1 MAISPRKLA
10 ANQENARRSTGPR
23 TPEGKEKVR
32 LNAVRHG
39 LLAKEVIVPIGDE
52 QDNRSKFERLWN
64 DLWQHYAP
72 VGPVEEMLVEMIAIC
87 YWRLRRATRAEVGQL
102 SLEFPRVQEGI
113 GALLARNVAELM
125 EQVEEADAS
134 FDFGAWLKT
143 SRRVYLDRGRSH
155 TALNW
160 DLDKAEAYFNG
171 LVPAERKPWLLR
183 ALEEVRQ
190 EHLEREQREQE
201 AAQPRQEA
209 LRASRSLPETAD
221 KILRYETT
229 IQRQLHKTI
238 AELEKL
244 QSARRR
250 RKSSPDS
257 GPTQAA

>member
-1 MAISPRKLA
+1 MAVSRRKLA
-10 ANQENARRSTGPR
+10 ANRQNSGRSTGPR
-23 TPEGKEKVR
+23 TPEGKRRVR
-32 LNAVRHG
+32 FNALRHG

-52 QDNRSKFERLWN
+52 QEHSAEWERLLN
-64 DLWQHYAP
+64 ERWQDYTP
-72 VGPVEEMLVEMIAIC
+72 VGRIENILVEKIAIS

-102 SLEFPRVQEGI
+102 SLEFPRVEEGI
-113 GALLARNVAELM
+113 GALLARNVARLM
-125 EQVEEADAS
+125 EQVEEADPS

-143 SRRVYLDRGRSH
+143 PRPVYLDHGTSH

-160 DLDKAEAYFNG
+160 DLDEAAAYISG
-171 LVPAERKPWLLR
+171 LVAAERKPWLLW

-209 LRASRSLPETAD
+209 LRASRSLPETVD

-229 IQRQLHKTI
+229 IERQLYRAI

-244 QSARRR
+244 RGARRR
-250 RKSSPDS
+250 TFSPGS